1 MNISKKIK
9 KYNIIWYI
17 NSLDYEIIRQLKKN
31 NNKNNKMILFKKRLD
46 LFEFPM
52 TFILSMY

>member
-52 TFILSMY
+52 IFILSMY